1 MSDINSVMTD
11 GVNKMN
17 KAVDVAKDDL
27 AAIRTGRAHPSL
39 FNKVIVDYY
48 GAPTA
53 LNQLAS
59 VQIPEARV
67 ALINPFDKGAM
78 SSIEKALRE
87 SDLGVNPSNDGVS
100 IRINFPQLTEERR
113 KEYIKLAKSKGEDS
127 KVSIRNIRRAV
138 KEALEKLEKDGEIS
152 KDDLARAEKEL
163 EKHTGDHTAKID
175 ELLKHKEAELLEVQA
190 NQMSDLH
197 AINDAINKRAGRKL
211 LPSIAT
217 SLSLMAL
224 VWALLK
230 YFPAG
235 FASLV
240 ALALVLAI
248 KELAHAFSSSDTYV
262 SKRSLMLSSVGLS
275 AGAWFGGIRGLA
287 IGLGIALCLM
297 LIALLRKGPQ
307 GFVKSASA
315 SVFALV
321 YLPFLAGFLIL
332 LARPHNGLEQVM
344 VFVILVASNDTFAY
358 VTGVL
363 IGKHPMAPKHSP
375 KKTWEGL
382 AGSII
387 FTTILGYLTFDG
399 ILKLNPWVG
408 AAVGLLIVFTATT
421 GDLIESS
428 IKRDFAIKDMGDL
441 LPGHGGVMDRLDSIV
456 LSAPALWLVLELV
469 KHFS

>member
-1 MSDINSVMTD
+1 
-11 GVNKMN
+11 
-17 KAVDVAKDDL
+17 
-27 AAIRTGRAHPSL
+27 
-39 FNKVIVDYY
+39 
-48 GAPTA
+48 
-53 LNQLAS
+53 
-59 VQIPEARV
+59 
-67 ALINPFDKGAM
+67 
-78 SSIEKALRE
+78 
-87 SDLGVNPSNDGVS
+87 
-100 IRINFPQLTEERR
+100 
-113 KEYIKLAKSKGEDS
+113 
-127 KVSIRNIRRAV
+127 
-138 KEALEKLEKDGEIS
+138 
-152 KDDLARAEKEL
+152 
-163 EKHTGDHTAKID
+163 
-175 ELLKHKEAELLEVQA
+175 
-190 NQMSDLH
+190 MSDLH

-217 SLSLMAL
+217 SLSLMAG

-235 FASLV
+235 FAALV

-248 KELAHAFSSSDTYV
+248 KELAHAFSSTDTYV
-262 SKRSLMLSSVGLS
+262 SKRSLMASAVGLS

-287 IGLGIALCLM
+287 IGLGIALSLM

-307 GFVKSASA
+307 GFIKSASA

-332 LARPHNGLEQVM
+332 LARPHNGLEQIM
-344 VFVILVASNDTFAY
+344 VFVLLVASNDTFAY
-358 VTGVL
+358 VTGLL

-387 FTTILGYLTFDG
+387 FTTFIGYLTFDG
-399 ILKLNPWVG
+399 ILDLNPWIG

-421 GDLIESS
+421 GDLIESA
-428 IKRDFAIKDMGDL
+428 IKRDFAIKDMGNL

-469 KHFS
+469 KYYS

>member
-1 MSDINSVMTD
+1 
-11 GVNKMN
+11 
-17 KAVDVAKDDL
+17 
-27 AAIRTGRAHPSL
+27 
-39 FNKVIVDYY
+39 
-48 GAPTA
+48 
-53 LNQLAS
+53 
-59 VQIPEARV
+59 
-67 ALINPFDKGAM
+67 
-78 SSIEKALRE
+78 
-87 SDLGVNPSNDGVS
+87 
-100 IRINFPQLTEERR
+100 
-113 KEYIKLAKSKGEDS
+113 
-127 KVSIRNIRRAV
+127 
-138 KEALEKLEKDGEIS
+138 
-152 KDDLARAEKEL
+152 
-163 EKHTGDHTAKID
+163 
-175 ELLKHKEAELLEVQA
+175 
-190 NQMSDLH
+190 MSDLH
-197 AINDAINKRAGRKL
+197 AINYAINKRAGRKL

-235 FASLV
+235 FTSLV

-387 FTTILGYLTFDG
+387 FTTILGYITFDG
-399 ILKLNPWVG
+399 ILKLSPWVG

>member
-387 FTTILGYLTFDG
+387 FTTILGYITFDG
-399 ILKLNPWVG
+399 ILKLSPWVG

>member
-1 MSDINSVMTD
+1 
-11 GVNKMN
+11 
-17 KAVDVAKDDL
+17 
-27 AAIRTGRAHPSL
+27 
-39 FNKVIVDYY
+39 
-48 GAPTA
+48 
-53 LNQLAS
+53 
-59 VQIPEARV
+59 
-67 ALINPFDKGAM
+67 
-78 SSIEKALRE
+78 
-87 SDLGVNPSNDGVS
+87 
-100 IRINFPQLTEERR
+100 
-113 KEYIKLAKSKGEDS
+113 
-127 KVSIRNIRRAV
+127 
-138 KEALEKLEKDGEIS
+138 
-152 KDDLARAEKEL
+152 
-163 EKHTGDHTAKID
+163 
-175 ELLKHKEAELLEVQA
+175 
-190 NQMSDLH
+190 MSDLH

-382 AGSII
+382 AGSVI